1 MIARANIFGIS
12 EKRNVRLRI
21 NTPTVVGQVI
31 DGEAVVINLQT
42 GAYYSLVGSA
52 AAIWEA
58 LERELPPSLLR
69 DSLEAQF
76 WTSRDE
82 IDRTLEEFVEVLRGE
97 GLIVDSVGTP
107 APAAGDAVAA
117 LPPPSARTAFE
128 PPVLAKYTD
137 MQELLLLD
145 PIHDT
150 DDAGWP
156 QPAGRAEP

>member
-1 MIARANIFGIS
+1 MP
-12 EKRNVRLRI
+12 LRI

-52 AAIWEA
+52 AAIWEV
-58 LERELPPSLLR
+58 LERELPSSLVR
-69 DSLEAQF
+69 ESLEARF
-76 WTSRDE
+76 SASGDE
-82 IDRTLEEFVEVLRGE
+82 IDRAFEEFVEVLRGE
-97 GLIVDSVGTP
+97 GLVVDSVGAP
-107 APAAGDAVAA
+107 APGAGEAAAT
-117 LPPPSARTAFE
+117 LPSPSARTAFE
-128 PPVLAKYTD
+128 PPVLAKFTD

-156 QPAGRAEP
+156 QPAVRAEP

>member
-1 MIARANIFGIS
+1 MP
-12 EKRNVRLRI
+12 LRI
-21 NTPTVVGQVI
+21 NSPTVVGQVI

-58 LERELPPSLLR
+58 LERELPPALVR
-69 DSLEAQF
+69 ESLEARF
-76 WTSRDE
+76 STSGDE
-82 IDRTLEEFVEVLRGE
+82 IDRALEEFVEVLRGE
-97 GLIVDSVGTP
+97 GLVVDSVG
-107 APAAGDAVAA
+107 APSAGGEASAT

-128 PPVLAKYTD
+128 PPVLAKFTD

>member
-1 MIARANIFGIS
+1 MS
-12 EKRNVRLRI
+12 LRI

-58 LERELPPSLLR
+58 LERELPPSLVR
-69 DSLEAQF
+69 DSLEARF
-76 WTSRDE
+76 STSRDE
-82 IDRTLEEFVEVLRGE
+82 IDRALEEFVDVLRGE
-97 GLIVDSVGTP
+97 GLVVDSAG
-107 APAAGDAVAA
+107 APAAAVGDAVAG
-117 LPPPSARTAFE
+117 LPSPSARTVFE

-150 DDAGWP
+150 DDTGWP